1 MDITIRKET
10 PSDVAEIETLTA
22 SAFLDAPHS
31 NHMEQFIIN
40 ALRNS
45 GKLTISL
52 VAEADKKIVGHVA
65 LSPVSISDGSQD
77 WYGLGPIS
85 VAPEHQGIG
94 IGSHLIR
101 QALASL
107 REMGASGC
115 VLLGDPKYYSRFGF
129 KAEPSLVLPG
139 VPAEYFQATSF
150 NTSIPVGTV
159 AYHQSFYIHG

>member
-22 SAFLDAPHS
+22 SAFLNVPHS

-52 VAEADKKIVGHVA
+52 VAEVDKKIVGHVA
-65 LSPVSISDGSQD
+65 ISPVSISDGRQG

-85 VAPEHQGIG
+85 VTPEHQGVG

-115 VLLGDPKYYSRFGF
+115 VLLGEPKYYSRFGF
-129 KAEPSLVLPG
+129 KAEPSLVLSG
-139 VPAEYFQATSF
+139 VPAEYFQVISF

-159 AYHQSFYIHG
+159 TYHQSFYIHG